1 MTRGSRGYGFA
12 MRGVRG
18 EIDVGYCSDQL
29 TPSMFCAATKA
40 MQFNPTP
47 EVPALQYVG
56 SVEEGGAADEAG
68 LKTGDFI
75 VEVHLSGP
83 LK

>member
-1 MTRGSRGYGFA
+1 
-12 MRGVRG
+12 
-18 EIDVGYCSDQL
+18 
-29 TPSMFCAATKA
+29 

-56 SVEEGGAADEAG
+56 SVEQGGAADEAG

-75 VEVHLSGP
+75 VEVSRSL
-83 LK
+83 